1 MSDIINFK
9 LVKKVDAVTFMLD
22 FLNQI
27 DVVASMEGL
36 FIGVSENVQQQ
47 QQYAQWLY
55 DNIKEELDYIAG
67 IIVSNEPSTWN
78 VLRDAVK
85 KQIKDKD
92 TFIRF
97 RIAIRIVDT
106 YGNFR
111 ETEQHEMIIIPK
123 DDQYLLVGYNIN
135 QVSLPTLLTSQY
147 IEQME
152 EYEETPQPIKLS

>member
-1 MSDIINFK
+1 MSDIIDFK

-36 FIGVSENVQQQ
+36 FIGVSENVQEQ

-85 KQIKDKD
+85 KQINNKD